1 MTKTTKPMKKTRIVG
16 AALAIALLV
25 GACGSSATPIP
36 VTTQP
41 PASSPASSAAPT
53 APAAPSAPAGPSAS
67 PTQIVPQPS
76 GGGWNVTAGT
86 PPPTSHE
93 DPALEAKLPD
103 AIRAVQLTK
112 SSFSGSSMPAE
123 ETEKTKP
130 TFDLLKRLGKLPADL
145 AFAVAADPRL
155 NDSAQAVNAL
165 PLFLIAYQVQGT
177 SAEDLMAALL
187 AVAETYATSGVEKGT
202 ATLGGQT
209 ITTYVDKAVPQAG
222 SNYMVPRGDVLF
234 VIQTPDEKLAAE
246 ALGAL
251 P

>member
-1 MTKTTKPMKKTRIVG
+1 MMQMTRLVG
-16 AALAIALLV
+16 AALAISLLL
-25 GACGSSATPIP
+25 GACTSSATPVP

-41 PASSPASSAAPT
+41 PASSPAASAAPT
-53 APAAPSAPAGPSAS
+53 GPTGPSAS

-76 GGGWNVTAGT
+76 GGGWDVTSGT
-86 PPPTSHE
+86 PPPPSHA

-130 TFDLLKRLGKLPADL
+130 TFDLLKRLGRQPADL

-155 NDSAQAVNAL
+155 NDAAQAANAL
-165 PLFLIAYQVQGT
+165 PLFLIAYRVQGT

-187 AVAETYATSGVEKGT
+187 AVAEKYATSGVEKGT
-202 ATLGGQT
+202 ASVGGQA

-222 SNYMVPRGDVLF
+222 TNYMVPRGDVLY
-234 VIQTPDEKLAAE
+234 VIQTADEKLAAE
-246 ALGAL
+246 ALGSL